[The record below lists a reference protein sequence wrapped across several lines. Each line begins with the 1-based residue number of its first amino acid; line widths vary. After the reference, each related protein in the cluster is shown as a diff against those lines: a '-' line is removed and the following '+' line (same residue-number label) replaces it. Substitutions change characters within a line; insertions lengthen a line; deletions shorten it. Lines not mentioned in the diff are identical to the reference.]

1 MLQELIQRLLAGDRH
16 ALSQL
21 VSLVER
27 QDVQVSALLQAI
39 APHTGRSY
47 CVGVTGPPG
56 SGKSTLVDALAHV
69 IRQDGRSVGILAVD
83 PTSPYTGGAVLG
95 DRIRMQR
102 HYLDQ
107 GVFIRSMASRG
118 SRGGIAAALFGA
130 VQLLD
135 AAGKDMVLVETAGV
149 GQGEIDVTTV
159 ADTVVVVLVPEA
171 GDAIQTMKAGLM
183 EAADIFVVNKADR
196 EGAAAMVNALKGML
210 SLGQRVPGWT
220 APVVT
225 TQAQTGDGVPELY
238 DRIQQHRQFLVSSS
252 QLEKR
257 RRERRRLA
265 FLSHMEEAL
274 HSRIEGLLQGEGELA
289 ELAQAVERGE
299 VDPVSAAEK
308 AAARVVVPTLS
319 PSPTQEQVE

>member
-1 MLQELIQRLLAGDRH
+1 MLQDLIQRLLAGDRH

-27 QDVQVSALLQAI
+27 QDVRVPELLQAI

-56 SGKSTLVDALAHV
+56 SGKSTLVDALAYV
-69 IRQDGRSVGILAVD
+69 IRQEGRSVGILAVD

-102 HYLDQ
+102 HYLDH

-118 SRGGIAAALFGA
+118 SRGGIAAALMGA

-149 GQGEIDVTTV
+149 GQSEIDVTTV

-238 DRIQQHRQFLVSSS
+238 ERIQQHRQFLASSS

-265 FLSHMEEAL
+265 FLSHLEGAV

-299 VDPVSAAEK
+299 VDPISAAEK
-308 AAARVVVPTLS
+308 AAARVVLPTLS
-319 PSPTQEQVE
+319 PSPTQEPAE

>member
-1 MLQELIQRLLAGDRH
+1 LLQELTQRLLKGDRY
-16 ALSQL
+16 AISQL

-27 QDVQVSALLQAI
+27 QDPGVPDLLQAI

-56 SGKSTLVDALAHV
+56 SGKSTLVGSLVQV
-69 IRQDGRSVGILAVD
+69 IRQEGLSVGILAID
-83 PTSPYTGGAVLG
+83 PTSPNTGGAVLG

-102 HYLDQ
+102 HYLDH

-118 SRGGIAAALFGA
+118 NRGGIAAAVMGA

-135 AAGKDMVLVETAGV
+135 AAGKDTVLVETVGV

-171 GDAIQTMKAGLM
+171 GDDIQTMKAGLM

-196 EGAAAMVNALKGML
+196 EGAKAMVNALNGML
-210 SLGQRVPGWT
+210 ALGQLVPGWRV
-220 APVVT
+220 PVLT

-238 DRIQQHRQFLVSSS
+238 DRIQQHREFLVSSS

-257 RRERRRLA
+257 RTEKRRLA
-265 FLSHMEEAL
+265 FVSHLEGTL
-274 HSRIEGLLQGEGELA
+274 HSRIEGLLQGEGKLMELA
-289 ELAQAVERGE
+289 KAVERGQI
-299 VDPVSAAEK
+299 DPISAAEK
-308 AAARVVVPTLS
+308 AIAMVVLPT
-319 PSPTQEQVE
+319 P